1 MKKAVNTEDINY
13 ILEAEFRQCLKK
25 TRKQEGYTQEKL
37 AKKCNIIR
45 ETIARIES
53 GIVSPQLNTL
63 IKILEPIGYT
73 IDIKKIITD
82 ENEEILEEKEKDTT
96 N

>member
-1 MKKAVNTEDINY
+1 MKKVVDENDKFY
-13 ILEAEFRQCLKK
+13 VLEHEFRTNLKK
-25 TRKQEGYTQEKL
+25 TRKLNGYTQDKL
-37 AKKCNIIR
+37 SKKCGIIR

-73 IDIKKIITD
+73 IDIKKI
-82 ENEEILEEKEKDTT
+82 EPEEVEEETKKESIK
-96 N
+96 